1 MIRIICGTCG
11 TSKGYKTAAD
21 GELTL
26 PAAEEKRLV
35 ARGVAEY
42 VTRPVIGTDDTATAL
57 AMSGKEVSSF
67 ATRAGAAFRTV
78 MDRMYDADSPVDGG
92 DGGGTG
98 INPPDED
105 PPVEELENGGGEDPA
120 GGLPDS
126 AETLDIVDGHFTRES
141 LMLMR
146 RPDMEKLAGD
156 LGVDVS
162 RCKNKGDIA
171 DLLVEVEVE
180 APAEDGGEAPP
191 ELGAEAPVV

>member
-21 GELTL
+21 GELAL

-42 VTRPVIGTDDTATAL
+42 VTRPV
-57 AMSGKEVSSF
+57 MSPANDVDSS
-67 ATRAGAAFRTV
+67 
-78 MDRMYDADSPVDGG
+78 VDGG

-98 INPPDED
+98 INPPDKN
-105 PPVEELENGGGEDPA
+105 PPVKGLENGGSEDPD
-120 GGLPDS
+120 GGLPSS

-156 LGVDVS
+156 LGVAVS

-180 APAEDGGEAPP
+180 APAEAGGEAPP

>member
-42 VTRPVIGTDDTATAL
+42 VTRPV
-57 AMSGKEVSSF
+57 MSPAS
-67 ATRAGAAFRTV
+67 
-78 MDRMYDADSPVDGG
+78 DADSPVDGG

-105 PPVEELENGGGEDPA
+105 PPVEGLENGGNAPPA
-120 GGLPDS
+120 LDLPGS
-126 AETLDIVDGHFTRES
+126 AETVDIIDGHFDRES
-141 LMLMR
+141 LLQLT
-146 RPDMEKLAGD
+146 RPQMEKLAGD

-171 DLLVEVEVE
+171 ALLVTVEVHV
-180 APAEDGGEAPP
+180 DGGGEIPP

>member
-21 GELTL
+21 GELAL
-26 PAAEEKRLV
+26 PVAEEKRLV

-42 VTRPVIGTDDTATAL
+42 MTRPV
-57 AMSGKEVSSF
+57 MSPAS
-67 ATRAGAAFRTV
+67 
-78 MDRMYDADSPVDGG
+78 DADSPVDGG
-92 DGGGTG
+92 DGGGAG
-98 INPPDED
+98 INSPGED
-105 PPVEELENGGGEDPA
+105 PPVEGLGNGGSEDPA

-126 AETLDIVDGHFTRES
+126 AETLDIVNGHFTRES

-180 APAEDGGEAPP
+180 APAQEGGEPQPDLAPDYTQ
-191 ELGAEAPVV
+191 VTDKRI

>member
-1 MIRIICGTCG
+1 MIRIISGTCG

-21 GELTL
+21 GELAL
-26 PAAEEKRLV
+26 PAAEERRLV

-42 VTRPVIGTDDTATAL
+42 VTRPVMCPA
-57 AMSGKEVSSF
+57 S
-67 ATRAGAAFRTV
+67 
-78 MDRMYDADSPVDGG
+78 DADSPVDG
-92 DGGGTG
+92 
-98 INPPDED
+98 ED
-105 PPVEELENGGGEDPA
+105 PPVEGLENGGSDTPVGD
-120 GGLPDS
+120 LPGS

-171 DLLVEVEVE
+171 NLLVEVEVE

>member
-1 MIRIICGTCG
+1 MIRIVCGTCG
-11 TSKGYKTAAD
+11 TTLGYKTAAD
-21 GELTL
+21 GNLTL
-26 PAAEEKRLV
+26 PAAEESRLV

-42 VTRPVIGTDDTATAL
+42 VTRPIIDPVD
-57 AMSGKEVSSF
+57 
-67 ATRAGAAFRTV
+67 
-78 MDRMYDADSPVDGG
+78 DADSPVDGG
-92 DGGGTG
+92 DGGGAG
-98 INPPDED
+98 INPPPED
-105 PPVEELENGGGEDPA
+105 PPVEGLENGGSEDPA
-120 GGLPDS
+120 GGLPGS

-191 ELGAEAPVV
+191 ELGAEDPVV

>member
-21 GELTL
+21 GELAL

-42 VTRPVIGTDDTATAL
+42 VTRPV
-57 AMSGKEVSSF
+57 MSPAS
-67 ATRAGAAFRTV
+67 
-78 MDRMYDADSPVDGG
+78 DADSPVDGG
-92 DGGGTG
+92 DGGGAG
-98 INPPDED
+98 INPP
-105 PPVEELENGGGEDPA
+105 VEGLENGGSEDPA

-126 AETLDIVDGHFTRES
+126 AETLDIVNGHFTRES